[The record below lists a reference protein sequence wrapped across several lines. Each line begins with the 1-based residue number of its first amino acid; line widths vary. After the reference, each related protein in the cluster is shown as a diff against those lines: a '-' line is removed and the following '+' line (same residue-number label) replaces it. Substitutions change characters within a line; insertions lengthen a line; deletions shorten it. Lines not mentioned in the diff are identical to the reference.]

1 MRAIVT
7 GAAGF
12 IGSHLS
18 ESLARA
24 GHDVVG
30 IDAFT
35 DYYDRALKDRN
46 AAAVTAAGATVREL
60 DLATADLHDV
70 VAGADVI
77 FHFAGQPGLSAS
89 TPLASYVRNNI
100 TATERLLAAV
110 EATASQA
117 FFVNIAT
124 SSVYGAMATEPETVL
139 PAPTSHY
146 GITKLAAEHLA
157 MAAHSQRGLAACS
170 LRIFSVFGPRERP
183 EKLFPLLIRSITED
197 RPFPLFEGAR
207 EHERSF
213 TYVGDIV
220 EGCVAAW
227 ERREAVTGEVVNLG
241 TEACYRTTEGIDI
254 VQELMGQEA
263 RFDMKPR
270 RPGDQMRTSAS
281 IAKARR
287 LLGYAPS
294 TSLRDGLE
302 AEVAW
307 FTRP

>member
-1 MRAIVT
+1 MRAVVT

-18 ESLARA
+18 EALARA
-24 GHDVVG
+24 GHHVVG

-35 DYYDRALKDRN
+35 DYYDRALKERN
-46 AAAVTAAGATVREL
+46 AGAVRAAGAEVRTL
-60 DLATADLHDV
+60 DLATADLTEA
-70 VAGADVI
+70 VAGADAI
-77 FHFAGQPGLSAS
+77 FHFAGQPGLSAA
-89 TPLASYVRNNI
+89 TPLVTYVRNNI
-100 TATERLLAAV
+100 TATERLLEAV
-110 EATASQA
+110 EAHCPSA

-157 MAAHSQRGLAACS
+157 MAAHTERGLASCS

-183 EKLFPLLIRSITED
+183 EKLFPLLIRSIAQG
-197 RPFPLFEGAR
+197 RAFPLFEGAL

-220 EGCVAAW
+220 TGCLAALDRRGDVA
-227 ERREAVTGEVVNLG
+227 GEIINLG

-254 VQELMGQEA
+254 VQELMGQTA
-263 RFDMKPR
+263 RFDRKPR

-281 IAKARR
+281 IGKARR
-287 LLGYAPS
+287 LLDYAPS
-294 TSLRDGLE
+294 TTLREGLE

-307 FTRP
+307 FTAP